1 MKKVILGIIVCMLLI
16 ATAVFPLADAMNIST
31 IYKRENTYGRNVN
44 ATNLSLTITGGIGL
58 IFNTKNVGELNA
70 TNVIINVTIT
80 GGILGLI
87 KISDGLIK
95 ATLTPSGVFPFHLLP
110 LGLGSITINATARAD
125 NAAPVT
131 KTAKGFILLFYVII
145 K

>member
-1 MKKVILGIIVCMLLI
+1 MLLI
-16 ATAVFPLADAMNIST
+16 TTAVFPLANAMNIST
-31 IYKRENTYGRNVN
+31 TSKKENTYGRNVN
-44 ATNLSLTITGGIGL
+44 TTNLTLTITGGIGL
-58 IFNTKNVGELNA
+58 IFNTNNVGEINA

-87 KISDGLIK
+87 KRSDGLVD
-95 ATLTPSGVFPFHLLP
+95 ATLEPSGVLPFHLLQT
-110 LGLGSITINATARAD
+110 GLGAITISATARAD
-125 NAAPVT
+125 NAAPIT